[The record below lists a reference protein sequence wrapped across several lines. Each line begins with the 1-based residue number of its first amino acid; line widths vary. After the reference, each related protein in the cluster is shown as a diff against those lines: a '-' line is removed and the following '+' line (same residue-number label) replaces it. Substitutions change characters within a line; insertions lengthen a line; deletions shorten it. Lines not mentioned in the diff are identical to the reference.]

1 VAGFLVFVAL
11 LFQPTTVF
19 ASTEPTISEV
29 QRLLTLVN
37 SRLLRGNWDSSIGSL
52 NEALNMIEELK
63 AEEES
68 ADNNNNDNSSGSEDA
83 GNRNNDDSDGL
94 SDSTGQAIIDDNV
107 ERSEMRRK
115 C

>member
-1 VAGFLVFVAL
+1 
-11 LFQPTTVF
+11 
-19 ASTEPTISEV
+19 
-29 QRLLTLVN
+29 
-37 SRLLRGNWDSSIGSL
+37 LRGKWDSSIGSL

-107 ERSEMRRK
+107 ERSQRCVENANPGEV
-115 C
+115 CALS